1 MVRGRNEPCNIKFFL
16 KKKTFVLLFIVR
28 QVSEVVAAV
37 LGKTEQEIAE
47 IAYNNTLTMFNLC

>member
-1 MVRGRNEPCNIKFFL
+1 MNLAISSFY
-16 KKKTFVLLFIVR
+16 KKISFVLLFIDR

-47 IAYNNTLTMFNLC
+47 IAYSNTLKMFNLC